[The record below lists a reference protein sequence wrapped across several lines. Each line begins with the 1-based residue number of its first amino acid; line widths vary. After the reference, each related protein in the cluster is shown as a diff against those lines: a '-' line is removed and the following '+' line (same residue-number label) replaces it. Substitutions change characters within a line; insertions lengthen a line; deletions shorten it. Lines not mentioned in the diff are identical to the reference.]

1 MSVLCIFCKND
12 KISTCLMIL
21 GLAENYMSVFS
32 VFCNN
37 DKVSTCLVIIDLAK
51 N

>member
-1 MSVLCIFCKND
+1 
-12 KISTCLMIL
+12 MIL